1 MKYRKLGRTGFMIS
15 EIGYGAWGIGRSEWI
30 GAKDDISLKAL
41 HLAIDQ
47 GVNFIDTALAYGNGH
62 SERLVG
68 KVIKERSERVYVA
81 TKIPPKNLIW
91 PAPADSRLED
101 VFPPEYVVSCTEKS
115 LKHLGVDCLDLQQF
129 HVWNDRWAERS
140 EWQEAVDRLKREGK
154 VRYFGISINDY
165 EPENGL
171 AAAET
176 GFIDTFQFIYNI
188 FEQAPEDRLLPY
200 CREHD
205 LGTIVRVP
213 LDEGALTGNITP
225 ATTFPKGDFR
235 NEYFRA
241 RRKQEVMEHVGRLR
255 FLLHDGVKTLTE
267 AALRFCLSHDAV
279 ATVIVG
285 MRVPEHV
292 EANCRILNG
301 GRLPKEDLEA
311 LRSHVWPHNYYS

>member
-1 MKYRKLGRTGFMIS
+1 MKYRKLGRTGFLVS

-30 GAKDDISLKAL
+30 GAEDEISLKAL
-41 HLAIDQ
+41 NLAIDQ
-47 GVNFIDTALAYGNGH
+47 GVNFVDTALAYGDGH
-62 SERLVG
+62 SEKLVG
-68 KVIKERSERVYVA
+68 KVIRERSERVYVA

-91 PAPADSRLED
+91 PASADSQLED
-101 VFPPEYVVSCTEKS
+101 VFPLKHVMSCTEKS

-129 HVWNDRWAERS
+129 HVWNDRWAGRS

-154 VRYFGISINDY
+154 VRYFGISVNDNQ
-165 EPENGL
+165 PENGL
-171 AAAET
+171 AAAGT

-188 FEQAPEDRLLPY
+188 FEQAPQDQLLPY

-213 LDEGALTGNITP
+213 LDEGSLTGNITP

-235 NEYFRA
+235 NGYFGG
-241 RRKQEVMEHVGRLR
+241 RRKQEVMEHVGRLQ
-255 FLLHDGVKTLTE
+255 FLLHDGVATLTE

-279 ATVIVG
+279 TTVIVG
-285 MRVPEHV
+285 MRAPVHV
-292 EANCRILNG
+292 EANCAISDGR
-301 GRLPKEDLEA
+301 RLPKGDLEA

>member
-1 MKYRKLGRTGFMIS
+1 MKYRKLGRTGFMVS
-15 EIGYGAWGIGRSEWI
+15 EIGFGAWGIGRSEWV

-41 HLAIDQ
+41 HLAIDK
-47 GVNFIDTALAYGNGH
+47 GVNFVDTALAYGDGH

-68 KVIKERSERVYVA
+68 KVVRERNERVYVA
-81 TKIPPKNLIW
+81 TKIPPKNLMW
-91 PAPADSRLED
+91 PAQSDTRIEE
-101 VFPPEYVVSCTEKS
+101 VFPLKHVMPCTEKS

-129 HVWNDRWAERS
+129 HVWNDRWAGRS

-154 VRYFGISINDY
+154 VSNFGISINDY

-176 GFIDTFQFIYNI
+176 GLIDAFQFIYNI
-188 FEQAPEDRLLPY
+188 FEQAPRDRLLPY
-200 CREHD
+200 CHEHD

-213 LDEGALTGNITP
+213 LDEGSLTGNITL

-235 NEYFRA
+235 NSYFRGK
-241 RRKQEVMEHVGRLR
+241 RKLEVVEHVERLQ
-255 FLLHDGVKTLTE
+255 FLLHDGVTTLAE

-279 ATVIVG
+279 VTVIAG
-285 MRVPEHV
+285 MRVPVHV
-292 EANCRILNG
+292 EANCAISD
-301 GRLPKEDLEA
+301 GRGLPKEDIEQ